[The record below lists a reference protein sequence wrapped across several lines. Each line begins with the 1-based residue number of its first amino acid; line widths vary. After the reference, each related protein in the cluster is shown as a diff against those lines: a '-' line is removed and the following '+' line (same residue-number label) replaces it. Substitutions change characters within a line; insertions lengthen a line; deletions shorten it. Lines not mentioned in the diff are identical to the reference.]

1 MSGPLYGNINQ
12 ENRNY
17 LKVLITKH
25 FKPTAL
31 YAPGNLEIFKVGAP
45 LIVSCSKES
54 F

>member
-25 FKPTAL
+25 FKPTTRLGSAHIL
-31 YAPGNLEIFKVGAP
+31 SNKL
-45 LIVSCSKES
+45 
-54 F
+54 